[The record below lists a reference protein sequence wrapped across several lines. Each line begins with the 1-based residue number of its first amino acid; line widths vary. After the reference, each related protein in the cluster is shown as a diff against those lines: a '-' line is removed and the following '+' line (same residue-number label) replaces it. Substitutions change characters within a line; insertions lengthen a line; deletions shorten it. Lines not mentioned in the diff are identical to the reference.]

1 MSTLVLVGLQWG
13 DEGKATIVDVF
24 AARADAVVRY
34 SGGANAG
41 HTVVV
46 GDEKYVFH
54 LLPVGVLHPEK
65 LSIIGNGVV
74 VDVEQLFSEIDM
86 LRTRGLEIG
95 DNLVVSSRCHVTFPY
110 HKALERL
117 AETRRGK
124 QAIETTLRG
133 VGPTFV
139 DKFARDGV
147 MVCDLFR
154 EDMLMEKL
162 RRNAEE
168 KNFILERGGSEAH
181 FDAESLLA
189 QLRPHAERLRPLVGD
204 ASLILCDYIDRGKKV
219 LFEGA
224 QGTLLDVEYGTY
236 PFVTSSYPTSGGAC
250 VGSGVPPTK
259 IDKVVGVLKSYCTRV
274 GAGPFPTED
283 LGERGKMLSE
293 RGNEFG
299 ATTGRPRRCGWL
311 DFVALKYAA
320 RVNGIT
326 SIVVTKLDVLDE
338 LHEIPVCV
346 AYEYNGE
353 RLSELPPEIDIL
365 AECKPVYAHLP
376 GWEEPTRG
384 VTDLA
389 QLPKNAVA
397 YLRRI
402 EEEASVG
409 IGMVS
414 TGPQRK
420 SNIVLD
426 TDLLAF

>member
-13 DEGKATIVDVF
+13 DEGKATVVDVF
-24 AARADAVVRY
+24 TAQADAVVRY

-65 LSIIGNGVV
+65 LSVIASGVV
-74 VDVEQLFSEIDM
+74 VDIEQLFSEIDM
-86 LRTRGLEIG
+86 LRARGLEVG
-95 DNLVVSSRCHVTFPY
+95 DNLMASSRCHVTLPY

-124 QAIETTLRG
+124 QAIKTTLRG
-133 VGPTFV
+133 VGPTVV

-147 MVCDLFR
+147 LVCDLFR
-154 EDMLMEKL
+154 EQTLMEKL
-162 RRNAEE
+162 RRNAEA
-168 KNFILERGGSEAH
+168 KNLILEAGGSEER
-181 FDAESLLA
+181 FDAESLLE
-189 QLRPHAERLRPLVGD
+189 QLRPFAERLKPLVGD
-204 ASLILCDYIDRGKKV
+204 TSLILSDYIDSGKKV

-236 PFVTSSYPTSGGAC
+236 PFVTSSYPVSGGAC
-250 VGSGVPPTK
+250 VGSGVPPTR
-259 IDKVVGVLKSYCTRV
+259 IDKVVGVLKAYCTRV

-283 LGERGKMLSE
+283 SGELGKMLGE

-320 RVNGIT
+320 RINGVS

-338 LHEIPVCV
+338 LDEIPVCV
-346 AYEYNGE
+346 GYEYRGE
-353 RLSELPPEIDIL
+353 KLSELPPEIDVL
-365 AECKPVYAHLP
+365 AECRPIYDRVP
-376 GWEEPTRG
+376 GWKQSTEG
-384 VTDLA
+384 MTDFA
-389 QLPKNAVA
+389 QLPKNAVG

-402 EEEASVG
+402 EEEAGVG

-414 TGPQRK
+414 TGPRRK
-420 SNIVLD
+420 SNVVID
-426 TDLLAF
+426 GSLLRF

>member
-24 AARADAVVRY
+24 ALQSDAVVRY

-65 LSIIGNGVV
+65 LSVIANGVV
-74 VDVEQLFSEIDM
+74 IDLEQLFVEIDS
-86 LRTRGLEIG
+86 LRLRGIEVG
-95 DNLVVSSRCHVTFPY
+95 DNLVVSTRCHLTLPY

-124 QAIETTLRG
+124 QAIKTTLRG
-133 VGPTFV
+133 IGPTFV

-147 MVCDLFR
+147 IVCDLYR
-154 EDMLMEKL
+154 EQVLMEKL
-162 RRNAEE
+162 LRNTEE
-168 KNFILERGGSEAH
+168 KNLALERGGSKER
-181 FDAESLLA
+181 FDAQSLFD
-189 QLRPHAERLRPLVGD
+189 QLMPLAERLRPNVAD
-204 ASLILCDYIDRGKKV
+204 TSSILSEYIDRGKKV

-236 PFVTSSYPTSGGAC
+236 PFVTSSHVVSGGAC

-259 IDKVVGVLKSYCTRV
+259 IDKVVGVLKAYCTRV

-283 LGERGKMLSE
+283 MGKRGEMLRERGE
-293 RGNEFG
+293 EFG
-299 ATTGRPRRCGWL
+299 ATTGRPRGCGWL

-320 RVNGIT
+320 RINGIA
-326 SIVVTKLDVLDE
+326 SIVLTKLDVLDE
-338 LHEIPVCV
+338 LDEIPVCV
-346 AYEYNGE
+346 AYEYRGE

-365 AECKPVYAHLP
+365 AECKPVYVNSP
-376 GWEEPTRG
+376 GWDEPTRG
-384 VTDLA
+384 LTDPA
-389 QLPKNAVA
+389 RLPKNAMA

-402 EEEASVG
+402 EEEAGVG

-414 TGPQRK
+414 TGPHRE

-426 TDLLAF
+426 TNLIAF

>member
-1 MSTLVLVGLQWG
+1 VSTLVLVGLQWG

-24 AARADAVVRY
+24 AARADVVVRY

-65 LSIIGNGVV
+65 LSVIANGVV

-86 LRTRGLEIG
+86 LRSRGLEIS

-124 QAIETTLRG
+124 QAIKTTLRG

-154 EDMLMEKL
+154 EQVLMEKL
-162 RRNAEE
+162 RHNAQE
-168 KNFILERGGSEAH
+168 KNLILERGGSESR
-181 FDAESLLA
+181 FDSESLLD
-189 QLRPHAERLRPLVGD
+189 QLRPFAERLRPFIGD
-204 ASLILCDYIDRGKKV
+204 ASLILSDYIDRGKRV

-250 VGSGVPPTK
+250 IGSGAPPTK
-259 IDKVVGVLKSYCTRV
+259 IDKVVGVLKAYCTRV

-283 LGERGKMLSE
+283 SGERGKMLGE

-326 SIVVTKLDVLDE
+326 SIAVTKLDVLDE
-338 LHEIPVCV
+338 LDEIPVCV

-353 RLSELPPEIDIL
+353 RLLELPPEIDIL
-365 AECKPVYAHLP
+365 ARCKPSWTSWMRFPSASL
-376 GWEEPTRG
+376 TNTTARG
-384 VTDLA
+384 FWSC
-389 QLPKNAVA
+389 
-397 YLRRI
+397 RR
-402 EEEASVG
+402 
-409 IGMVS
+409 
-414 TGPQRK
+414 R
-420 SNIVLD
+420 
-426 TDLLAF
+426 